1 MNIARFKRN
10 QFMKHLLNVAL
21 VSASTLIVQPL
32 YAQDNENIWVTID
45 PIAAKHY
52 QQTQKTVSK
61 SRESLSM
68 RTTELDTVNFLQVKP
83 ENIAGLSEFMHDNY
97 HRCGGFVA
105 HESLDEA
112 KQYTQQLAA
121 VQNQSALAFNYSI
134 DNAQTT
140 QQLINSVSPNN
151 LTNTVN
157 SMSNFYNRYYTAQT
171 GIDASQWLKNYWQQ
185 LATNRSDISVEY
197 FTHSWAQ
204 SSIIV
209 TIPGDEKADE
219 IVVIGGHLDS
229 INQSNPT
236 NGRSPGADDNAS
248 GIAVLSEVLRA
259 IVDNNYKPQRTIHI
273 MGFAA
278 EEVGLRGSKAIA
290 SAYKSQ
296 GKNVV
301 GMVQFDMTGNNGS
314 NEDIVMMTDYT
325 TNAQNQF
332 LGQLIDTY
340 LPSISYGFDQCGYGC
355 SDHASWYQQG
365 FTASM
370 PFESKMADI
379 NRLIHTVN
387 DTNFDA
393 DHASKFAKLAVSY
406 ASEMA
411 KNAGDVVPPIDNEL
425 QNGVAVSGITENA
438 KAERVYTLKVPS
450 NATNLNFATSGGTG
464 DADLYVKFNSAP
476 TLTSFD
482 CKSTTSSSNERCEIS
497 NAQTGV
503 YYVMVQAWDAIT
515 NVSLTGSYNEG
526 SGLEPINRVENNVS
540 VTANNWARY
549 TQDLDAGYSA
559 LTVNMSGGSGD
570 ADLYLNF
577 ASPST
582 ESVYQCR
589 PFKNGNTETCR
600 IDNPQAGTWYI
611 DLKGYSSASGIT
623 LSINAQ

>member
-1 MNIARFKRN
+1 MKR
-10 QFMKHLLNVAL
+10 LLNIAL
-21 VSASTLIVQPL
+21 VSASALIVQPL

-52 QQTQKTVSK
+52 QQTKKTVSK
-61 SRESLSM
+61 SHQSL
-68 RTTELDTVNFLQVKP
+68 TIHATELDTVNFLKVKTSDV
-83 ENIAGLSEFMHDNY
+83 AQLSEFMHDNY

-112 KQYTQQLAA
+112 KQYTEQLAA
-121 VQNQSALAFNYSI
+121 VQNQNTLAFDYNI

-140 QQLINSVSPNN
+140 QQLINRISPNN

-157 SMSNFYNRYYTAQT
+157 SMSSFYNRYYTTQT
-171 GIDASQWLKNYWQQ
+171 GIDASQWLKDYWQQ
-185 LATNRSDISVEY
+185 LAASRSDISVEY

-209 TIPGDEKADE
+209 TIPGEEKADE
-219 IVVIGGHLDS
+219 IVIIGGHLDS

-259 IVDNNYKPQRTIHI
+259 IVDNDYKPQRTIQI

-340 LPSISYGFDQCGYGC
+340 LPSVSYGFDQCGYGC

-379 NRLIHTVN
+379 NRLIHTIN

-393 DHASKFAKLAVSY
+393 DHASKFAKLAVSFI
-406 ASEMA
+406 SEMA
-411 KNAGDVVPPIDNEL
+411 KNAGDVIPPIGDEL
-425 QNGVAVSGITENA
+425 QNGVTVAGITESS
-438 KAERVYTLKVPS
+438 KAERVFTLNVPD
-450 NATNLNFATSGGTG
+450 NATNLNFITSGGSG

-482 CKSTTSSSNERCEIS
+482 CKSTTSSSNESCEIG
-497 NAQTGV
+497 NAQAGV
-503 YYVMVQAWDAIT
+503 YYVMVQAWNAIT

-526 SGLEPINRVENNVS
+526 NTAEPINRVENNIS
-540 VTANNWARY
+540 VAANNWSRY
-549 TQDLDAGYSA
+549 TQNLDAGYSSFI
-559 LTVNMSGGSGD
+559 VNISGGNGD
-570 ADLYLNF
+570 ADLYVNF

-589 PFKNGNTETCR
+589 PFKNGNLETCN
-600 IDNPQAGTWYI
+600 IDNPQAGTWFI
-611 DLKGYSSASGIT
+611 DLKGYSSASGVT
-623 LSINAQ
+623 LSITAQ

>member
-1 MNIARFKRN
+1 MKR
-10 QFMKHLLNVAL
+10 LLNIAL
-21 VSASTLIVQPL
+21 VSASALIVQPL
-32 YAQDNENIWVTID
+32 YAQDSENIWVTID

-52 QQTQKTVSK
+52 QQTKKTVSK
-61 SRESLSM
+61 SHQSL
-68 RTTELDTVNFLQVKP
+68 TIHATELDTVNFLKVKTSDVAQV
-83 ENIAGLSEFMHDNY
+83 SEFMHDNY

-112 KQYTQQLAA
+112 KQYTEQLAA
-121 VQNQSALAFNYSI
+121 VQNQNTLAFDYNI

-140 QQLINSVSPNN
+140 QQLINRISPNN

-157 SMSNFYNRYYTAQT
+157 SMSSFYNRYYTTQT
-171 GIDASQWLKNYWQQ
+171 GIDASQWLKDYWQQ
-185 LATNRSDISVEY
+185 LAASRSDISVEY

-209 TIPGDEKADE
+209 TIPGEEKADE
-219 IVVIGGHLDS
+219 IVIIGGHLDS

-259 IVDNNYKPQRTIHI
+259 IVDNDYKPQRTIQI

-340 LPSISYGFDQCGYGC
+340 LPSVSYGFDQCGYGC

-379 NRLIHTVN
+379 NRLIHTIN

-406 ASEMA
+406 ISEMA
-411 KNAGDVVPPIDNEL
+411 KNAGDVIPPIGDEL
-425 QNGVAVSGITENA
+425 QNGVTVAGITENA
-438 KAERVYTLKVPS
+438 KAERVFTLNVPD
-450 NATNLNFATSGGTG
+450 NATNLNFITSGGSG

-482 CKSTTSSSNERCEIS
+482 CKSTTSSSNESCEIG
-497 NAQTGV
+497 NAQAGV
-503 YYVMVQAWDAIT
+503 YYAMVQAWNAIT

-526 SGLEPINRVENNVS
+526 NTAEPINRVENNIS
-540 VTANNWARY
+540 VAANNWSRY
-549 TQDLDAGYSA
+549 TQNLDAGYSA
-559 LTVNMSGGSGD
+559 FTVNISGGNGD
-570 ADLYLNF
+570 ADLYVNF

-589 PFKNGNTETCR
+589 PFKNGNLETCN
-600 IDNPQAGTWYI
+600 IDNPQAGTWFI
-611 DLKGYSSASGIT
+611 DLKGYSSASGVT
-623 LSINAQ
+623 LSITAQ

>member
-1 MNIARFKRN
+1 MKR
-10 QFMKHLLNVAL
+10 LLNIAL
-21 VSASTLIVQPL
+21 VSASALIIQPL

-52 QQTQKTVSK
+52 QQTKKTVSK
-61 SRESLSM
+61 SHQSL
-68 RTTELDTVNFLQVKP
+68 TIHATELDTVNFLKVKTSD
-83 ENIAGLSEFMHDNY
+83 IAQLSEFMHDNY

-112 KQYTQQLAA
+112 KQYTEQLAA
-121 VQNQSALAFNYSI
+121 VQNQNTLAFDYNI

-140 QQLINSVSPNN
+140 QQLINRISPNN

-157 SMSNFYNRYYTAQT
+157 SMSSFYNRYYTTQT
-171 GIDASQWLKNYWQQ
+171 GIDASQWLKDYWQQ
-185 LATNRSDISVEY
+185 LAASRSDISVEY

-209 TIPGDEKADE
+209 TIPGEEKADE
-219 IVVIGGHLDS
+219 IVIIGGHLDS

-259 IVDNNYKPQRTIHI
+259 IVDNDYKPQRTIQI

-379 NRLIHTVN
+379 NRLIHTIN

-406 ASEMA
+406 ISEMA
-411 KNAGDVVPPIDNEL
+411 KNAGDVIPPIGDEL
-425 QNGVAVSGITENA
+425 ENGVTVAGITENA
-438 KAERVYTLKVPS
+438 KAERVFTLNVPD
-450 NATNLNFATSGGTG
+450 NATNLNFITSGGSG

-482 CKSTTSSSNERCEIS
+482 CKSTTSSSNERCEIG
-497 NAQTGV
+497 NAQAGV
-503 YYVMVQAWDAIT
+503 YYVMVQAWNAIT
-515 NVSLTGSYNEG
+515 NVSLTGSYNEDNTA
-526 SGLEPINRVENNVS
+526 EPINRVENNIS
-540 VTANNWARY
+540 VAANNWSRY
-549 TQDLDAGYSA
+549 TQNLDAGYSA
-559 LTVNMSGGSGD
+559 FTVNISGGNGD
-570 ADLYLNF
+570 ADLYVNF

-589 PFKNGNTETCR
+589 PFKNGNLETCN
-600 IDNPQAGTWYI
+600 IDNPQAGTWFI
-611 DLKGYSSASGIT
+611 DLKGYSSASGVT
-623 LSINAQ
+623 LSITAQ

>member
-1 MNIARFKRN
+1 MKR
-10 QFMKHLLNVAL
+10 LLNIAL
-21 VSASTLIVQPL
+21 VSASALIVQPL

-52 QQTQKTVSK
+52 QQTKKTVSK
-61 SRESLSM
+61 SHQSL
-68 RTTELDTVNFLQVKP
+68 TIHATELDTVNFLKVKTSDV
-83 ENIAGLSEFMHDNY
+83 AQLSEFMHDNY

-112 KQYTQQLAA
+112 KQYTEQLAA
-121 VQNQSALAFNYSI
+121 VQNQNTLAFDYNI

-140 QQLINSVSPNN
+140 QQLINRISPNN

-157 SMSNFYNRYYTAQT
+157 SMSSFYNRYYTTQT
-171 GIDASQWLKNYWQQ
+171 GIDASQWLKDYWQQ
-185 LATNRSDISVEY
+185 LAASRSDISVEY

-209 TIPGDEKADE
+209 TIPGEEKADE
-219 IVVIGGHLDS
+219 IVIIGGHLDS

-259 IVDNNYKPQRTIHI
+259 IVDNDYKPQRTIQI

-340 LPSISYGFDQCGYGC
+340 LPSVSYGFDQCGYGC

-379 NRLIHTVN
+379 NRLIHTIN

-406 ASEMA
+406 ISEMA
-411 KNAGDVVPPIDNEL
+411 KNAGDVIPPIGDEL
-425 QNGVAVSGITENA
+425 RNGVTVAGITENA
-438 KAERVYTLKVPS
+438 KAERVFTLNVPD
-450 NATNLNFATSGGTG
+450 NATNLNFITSGGSG

-476 TLTSFD
+476 TLTNFD
-482 CKSTTSSSNERCEIS
+482 CKSTTSSSNESCEIG
-497 NAQTGV
+497 NAQAGV
-503 YYVMVQAWDAIT
+503 YYVMVQAWNAIT

-526 SGLEPINRVENNVS
+526 NTAEPINRVENNIS
-540 VTANNWARY
+540 VAANNWSRY
-549 TQDLDAGYSA
+549 TQNLDAGYSA
-559 LTVNMSGGSGD
+559 FTVNISGGNGD
-570 ADLYLNF
+570 ADLYVNF

-589 PFKNGNTETCR
+589 PFKNGNLETCN
-600 IDNPQAGTWYI
+600 IDNPQAGTWFI
-611 DLKGYSSASGIT
+611 DLKGYSSASGVT
-623 LSINAQ
+623 LSITAQ

>member
-1 MNIARFKRN
+1 MKR
-10 QFMKHLLNVAL
+10 LLNIAL
-21 VSASTLIVQPL
+21 VSASALIVQPL

-52 QQTQKTVSK
+52 QQTKKTVSK
-61 SRESLSM
+61 SHQSL
-68 RTTELDTVNFLQVKP
+68 TIHATELDTVNFLKVKTSDV
-83 ENIAGLSEFMHDNY
+83 AQLSEFMHDNY

-112 KQYTQQLAA
+112 KQYTEQLAA
-121 VQNQSALAFNYSI
+121 VQNQNTLAFDYNI

-140 QQLINSVSPNN
+140 QQLINRISPNN

-157 SMSNFYNRYYTAQT
+157 SMSSFYNRYYTTQT
-171 GIDASQWLKNYWQQ
+171 GIDASQWLKDYWQQ
-185 LATNRSDISVEY
+185 LAASRSDISVEY

-209 TIPGDEKADE
+209 TIPGEEKADE
-219 IVVIGGHLDS
+219 IVIIGGHLDS

-259 IVDNNYKPQRTIHI
+259 IVDNDYKPQRTIQI

-340 LPSISYGFDQCGYGC
+340 LPSVSYGFDQCGYGC

-379 NRLIHTVN
+379 NRLIHTIN

-406 ASEMA
+406 ISEMA
-411 KNAGDVVPPIDNEL
+411 KNAGDVIPPIGDEL
-425 QNGVAVSGITENA
+425 QNGVTVAGITENA
-438 KAERVYTLKVPS
+438 KAERVFTLNVPD
-450 NATNLNFATSGGTG
+450 NATNLNFITSGGSG
-464 DADLYVKFNSAP
+464 DADLYVKFNSVP
-476 TLTSFD
+476 TLTNFD
-482 CKSTTSSSNERCEIS
+482 CKSTTSSSNESCEIG
-497 NAQTGV
+497 NAQAGV
-503 YYVMVQAWDAIT
+503 YYVMVQAWNAIT

-526 SGLEPINRVENNVS
+526 NTAEPINRVENNIS
-540 VTANNWARY
+540 VAANNWSRY
-549 TQDLDAGYSA
+549 TQNLDAGYSSF
-559 LTVNMSGGSGD
+559 TVNISGGNGD
-570 ADLYLNF
+570 ADLYVNF

-589 PFKNGNTETCR
+589 PFKNGNLETCN
-600 IDNPQAGTWYI
+600 IDNPQAGTWFI
-611 DLKGYSSASGIT
+611 DLKGYSSASGVT
-623 LSINAQ
+623 LSITAQ

>member
-83 ENIAGLSEFMHDNY
+83 ENIAGLSEFMHGNY

-185 LATNRSDISVEY
+185 LATSRSDISVEY

-464 DADLYVKFNSAP
+464 DADLYVKFNSVP

-526 SGLEPINRVENNVS
+526 SELEPINRVENNVS

-559 LTVNMSGGSGD
+559 LTVNMTGGSGD
-570 ADLYLNF
+570 ADLYLSF

>member
-1 MNIARFKRN
+1 MKR
-10 QFMKHLLNVAL
+10 LLNIAL
-21 VSASTLIVQPL
+21 VSASALIIQPL

-52 QQTQKTVSK
+52 QQTKKTVSK
-61 SRESLSM
+61 SHQSL
-68 RTTELDTVNFLQVKP
+68 TIHATELDTVNFLKVKTSD
-83 ENIAGLSEFMHDNY
+83 IAQLSEFMHDNY

-112 KQYTQQLAA
+112 KQYTEQLAA
-121 VQNQSALAFNYSI
+121 VQNQNTLAFDYNI

-140 QQLINSVSPNN
+140 QQLINRISPNN

-157 SMSNFYNRYYTAQT
+157 SMSSFYNRYYTTQT
-171 GIDASQWLKNYWQQ
+171 GIDASQWLKDYWQQ
-185 LATNRSDISVEY
+185 LAASRSDISVEY

-209 TIPGDEKADE
+209 TIPGEEKAEE
-219 IVVIGGHLDS
+219 IVIIGGHLDS

-259 IVDNNYKPQRTIHI
+259 IVDNDYKPQRTIQI

-379 NRLIHTVN
+379 NRLIHTIN

-406 ASEMA
+406 ISEMA
-411 KNAGDVVPPIDNEL
+411 KNAGDVIPPIGDEL
-425 QNGVAVSGITENA
+425 ENGVTVAGITENA
-438 KAERVYTLKVPS
+438 KAERVFTLNVPD
-450 NATNLNFATSGGTG
+450 NATNLNFITSGGSG

-482 CKSTTSSSNERCEIS
+482 CKSTTSSSNERCEIG
-497 NAQTGV
+497 NAQAGV
-503 YYVMVQAWDAIT
+503 YYVMVQAWNAIT

-526 SGLEPINRVENNVS
+526 NTAEPINRVENNIS
-540 VTANNWARY
+540 VAANNWSRY
-549 TQDLDAGYSA
+549 TQNLDAGYSA
-559 LTVNMSGGSGD
+559 FTVNISGGNGD
-570 ADLYLNF
+570 ADLYVNF

-589 PFKNGNTETCR
+589 PFKNGNLETCN
-600 IDNPQAGTWYI
+600 IDNPKAGTWFI
-611 DLKGYSSASGIT
+611 DLKGYSSASGVT
-623 LSINAQ
+623 LSITAQ

>member
-1 MNIARFKRN
+1 MKR
-10 QFMKHLLNVAL
+10 LLNIAL
-21 VSASTLIVQPL
+21 VSASALIIQPL

-52 QQTQKTVSK
+52 QQTKKTVSK
-61 SRESLSM
+61 SHQSL
-68 RTTELDTVNFLQVKP
+68 TIHATELDTVNFLKVKTSD
-83 ENIAGLSEFMHDNY
+83 IAQLSEFMHDNY

-112 KQYTQQLAA
+112 KQYTEQLAA
-121 VQNQSALAFNYSI
+121 VQNQNTLAFDYNI

-140 QQLINSVSPNN
+140 QQLINRISPNN

-157 SMSNFYNRYYTAQT
+157 SMSSFYNRYYTTQT
-171 GIDASQWLKNYWQQ
+171 GIDASQWLKDYWQQ
-185 LATNRSDISVEY
+185 LAASRSDISVEY

-209 TIPGDEKADE
+209 TIPGEEKAEE
-219 IVVIGGHLDS
+219 IVIIGGHLDS

-259 IVDNNYKPQRTIHI
+259 IVDNDYKPQRTIQI

-379 NRLIHTVN
+379 NRLIHTIN

-406 ASEMA
+406 ISEMA
-411 KNAGDVVPPIDNEL
+411 KNAGDVIPPIGDEL
-425 QNGVAVSGITENA
+425 ENGVTVAGITENA
-438 KAERVYTLKVPS
+438 KAERVFTLNVPD
-450 NATNLNFATSGGTG
+450 NATNLNFITSGGSG

-482 CKSTTSSSNERCEIS
+482 CKSTTSSSNERCEIG
-497 NAQTGV
+497 NAQAGV
-503 YYVMVQAWDAIT
+503 YYVMVQAWNAIT

-526 SGLEPINRVENNVS
+526 NTAEPINRVENNIS
-540 VTANNWARY
+540 VAANNWSRY
-549 TQDLDAGYSA
+549 TQNLDAGYSA
-559 LTVNMSGGSGD
+559 FTVNISGGNGD
-570 ADLYLNF
+570 ADLYVNF

-589 PFKNGNTETCR
+589 PFKNGNLETCN
-600 IDNPQAGTWYI
+600 IDNPQAGTWFI
-611 DLKGYSSASGIT
+611 DLKGYSSASGVT
-623 LSINAQ
+623 LSITAQ

>member
-1 MNIARFKRN
+1 MKR
-10 QFMKHLLNVAL
+10 LLNIAL
-21 VSASTLIVQPL
+21 VSASALIVQPL

-52 QQTQKTVSK
+52 QQTKKTVSK
-61 SRESLSM
+61 SHQSL
-68 RTTELDTVNFLQVKP
+68 TIHATELDTVNFLKVKTSDV
-83 ENIAGLSEFMHDNY
+83 AQLSEFMHDNY

-112 KQYTQQLAA
+112 KQYTEQLAA
-121 VQNQSALAFNYSI
+121 VQNQNTLAFDYNI

-140 QQLINSVSPNN
+140 QQLINRISPNN

-157 SMSNFYNRYYTAQT
+157 SMSSFYNRYYTTQT
-171 GIDASQWLKNYWQQ
+171 GIDASQWLKDYWQQ
-185 LATNRSDISVEY
+185 LAASRSDISVEY

-209 TIPGDEKADE
+209 TIPGEEKADE
-219 IVVIGGHLDS
+219 IVIIGGHLDS

-259 IVDNNYKPQRTIHI
+259 IVDNDYKPQRTIQI

-340 LPSISYGFDQCGYGC
+340 LPSVSYGFDQCGYGC

-379 NRLIHTVN
+379 NRLIHTIN

-406 ASEMA
+406 ISEMA
-411 KNAGDVVPPIDNEL
+411 KNAGDVIPPIGDEL
-425 QNGVAVSGITENA
+425 RNGVTVAGITENA
-438 KAERVYTLKVPS
+438 KAERVFTLNVPD
-450 NATNLNFATSGGTG
+450 NATNLNFITSGGSG

-482 CKSTTSSSNERCEIS
+482 CKSTTSSSNESCEIG
-497 NAQTGV
+497 NAQAGV
-503 YYVMVQAWDAIT
+503 YYVMVQAWNAIT

-526 SGLEPINRVENNVS
+526 NTAEPINRVENNIS
-540 VTANNWARY
+540 VAANNWSRY
-549 TQDLDAGYSA
+549 TQNLDAGYSA
-559 LTVNMSGGSGD
+559 FTVNISGGNGD
-570 ADLYLNF
+570 ADLYVNF

-589 PFKNGNTETCR
+589 PFKNGNLETCN
-600 IDNPQAGTWYI
+600 IDNPQAGTWFI
-611 DLKGYSSASGIT
+611 DLKGYSSASGVT
-623 LSINAQ
+623 LSITAQ

>member
-1 MNIARFKRN
+1 MKR
-10 QFMKHLLNVAL
+10 LLNIAL
-21 VSASTLIVQPL
+21 VSASALIVQPL

-52 QQTQKTVSK
+52 QQTKKTVSK
-61 SRESLSM
+61 SHQSL
-68 RTTELDTVNFLQVKP
+68 TIHATELDTVNFLKVKTSDV
-83 ENIAGLSEFMHDNY
+83 AQLSEFMHDNY

-112 KQYTQQLAA
+112 KQYTEQLAA
-121 VQNQSALAFNYSI
+121 VQNQNTLAFDYNI

-140 QQLINSVSPNN
+140 QQLINRISPNN

-157 SMSNFYNRYYTAQT
+157 SMSSFYNRYYTTQT
-171 GIDASQWLKNYWQQ
+171 GIDASQWLKDYWQQ
-185 LATNRSDISVEY
+185 LAASRSDISVEY

-209 TIPGDEKADE
+209 TIPGEEKADE
-219 IVVIGGHLDS
+219 IVIIGGHLDS

-259 IVDNNYKPQRTIHI
+259 IVDNDYKPQRTIQI

-379 NRLIHTVN
+379 NRLIHTIN

-406 ASEMA
+406 ISEMA
-411 KNAGDVVPPIDNEL
+411 KNAGDVIPPIGDEL
-425 QNGVAVSGITENA
+425 QNGVTVAGITESS
-438 KAERVYTLKVPS
+438 KAERVFTLNVPD
-450 NATNLNFATSGGTG
+450 NATNLNFITSGGSG

-482 CKSTTSSSNERCEIS
+482 CKSTTSSSNERCEIG
-497 NAQTGV
+497 NAQAGV
-503 YYVMVQAWDAIT
+503 YYVMVQAWNAIT

-526 SGLEPINRVENNVS
+526 NTAEPINRVENNIS
-540 VTANNWARY
+540 VAANNWSRY
-549 TQDLDAGYSA
+549 TQNLDAGYSSF
-559 LTVNMSGGSGD
+559 TVNISGGNGD
-570 ADLYLNF
+570 ADLYVNF

-589 PFKNGNTETCR
+589 PFKNGNLETCN
-600 IDNPQAGTWYI
+600 IDNPQAGTWFI
-611 DLKGYSSASGIT
+611 DLKGYSSASGVT
-623 LSINAQ
+623 LSITAQ

>member
-1 MNIARFKRN
+1 MKR
-10 QFMKHLLNVAL
+10 LLNIAL
-21 VSASTLIVQPL
+21 VSASALIVKPL

-52 QQTQKTVSK
+52 QQTKKTVSK
-61 SRESLSM
+61 SHQSL
-68 RTTELDTVNFLQVKP
+68 TIHATELDTVNFLKVKTSDV
-83 ENIAGLSEFMHDNY
+83 AQLSEFMHDNY

-112 KQYTQQLAA
+112 KQYTEQLAA
-121 VQNQSALAFNYSI
+121 VQNQNTLAFDYNI

-140 QQLINSVSPNN
+140 QQLINRISPNN

-157 SMSNFYNRYYTAQT
+157 SMSSFYNRYYTTQT
-171 GIDASQWLKNYWQQ
+171 GIDASQWLKDYWQQ
-185 LATNRSDISVEY
+185 LAASRSDISVEY

-209 TIPGDEKADE
+209 TIPGEEKADE
-219 IVVIGGHLDS
+219 IVIIGGHLDS

-259 IVDNNYKPQRTIHI
+259 IVDNDYKPQRTIQI

-340 LPSISYGFDQCGYGC
+340 LPSVSYGFDQCGYGC

-379 NRLIHTVN
+379 NRLIHTIN

-406 ASEMA
+406 ISEMA
-411 KNAGDVVPPIDNEL
+411 KNAGDVIPPIGDEL
-425 QNGVAVSGITENA
+425 QNGVTVAGITENA
-438 KAERVYTLKVPS
+438 KAERVFTLNVPD
-450 NATNLNFATSGGTG
+450 NATNLNFITSGGSG

-482 CKSTTSSSNERCEIS
+482 CKSTTSSSNESCEIG
-497 NAQTGV
+497 NVQAGV
-503 YYVMVQAWDAIT
+503 YYVMVQAWNAIT

-526 SGLEPINRVENNVS
+526 NTAEPINRVENNIS
-540 VTANNWARY
+540 VAANNWSRY
-549 TQDLDAGYSA
+549 TQNLDAGYSA
-559 LTVNMSGGSGD
+559 FTVNISGGNGD
-570 ADLYLNF
+570 ADLYVNF

-589 PFKNGNTETCR
+589 PFKNGNLETCN
-600 IDNPQAGTWYI
+600 IDNPQAGTWFI
-611 DLKGYSSASGIT
+611 DLKGYSSASGVT
-623 LSINAQ
+623 LSITAQ